1 MISVRFTPPRG
12 FAQLRETGG
21 ARSVLG
27 PAVRITFVCPPASSG
42 AAALGPP
49 STLPEANQIR
59 YVIFFRSPALSLRVT
74 QTRSWVYDANQRL
87 TSVTHPESGTTSY
100 LYNADGTV
108 QRKTDAKGQ
117 KVEFSYD
124 GDGRVTVRRR
134 YVSSGYEDVCGK
146 VSYY

>member
-1 MISVRFTPPRG
+1 MSSRQFRG
-12 FAQLRETGG
+12 CRSGSAFHPAGG
-21 ARSVLG
+21 K
-27 PAVRITFVCPPASSG
+27 P
-42 AAALGPP
+42 
-49 STLPEANQIR
+49 N
-59 YVIFFRSPALSLRVT
+59 SLRDFLPVTRAVPTVT